1 MKDLVPSGPEG
12 QYVVAGME
20 SPPAPASPVKIQRL
34 LVFLLKYWWIPLI
47 TLILSLSAGGA
58 YVYFKQPTFVSR
70 ASMWETVKLRLPEGS
85 MFSEDVQNFVGTQAE
100 LLQSG
105 TLRDQALARL
115 RASSNN
121 LVAVGKDGEPLPV
134 AIRVNGGAKS
144 SVFVLQATSPNP
156 AYTSAY
162 LDALMDA
169 YLEYKKNVRKV
180 VSGDTLASI
189 SEQVQRTE
197 RDLKVEQDALLAF
210 QRTNNLA
217 ILQQEGTVAGG
228 YLATLK
234 TKLSDLELENRL
246 LQATVTDQEKT
257 AAGTNNAGAD
267 WGDANSGSGSSS
279 GAPSERQS
287 AFKEVQMLKIQRDK
301 LSQYLLPKHPKMV
314 KIEADIERGEKLM
327 DVYRRQNR
335 EQLTG
340 SRQANQLRIENVQT
354 AIKEWE
360 SKVVEANSRIA
371 EAERLKLN
379 VQRVQSVYDRLV
391 LLVQNVGISRNI
403 DQETLSILEP
413 ASPAR
418 RSYSEEKSALM
429 MAVFGGLGLGFGII
443 ALIGMRDDR
452 FLSLLEVN
460 EKLGEVVVGQ
470 VPEMGQLKGE
480 SPLALV
486 EHNDDRYS
494 YAESYRSLRSALLFL
509 AVEGERPKVLL
520 ITSAVPS
527 EGKSTVAANLA
538 RTLALGGSRVLL
550 VDGDLRQGHL
560 HRLLGMQSE
569 PGLAEALLQPADAG
583 KLRQSNSL
591 PNFSFIARG
600 GALANP
606 GDLFLGPSLD
616 QLLAQ
621 WRREFDYVLIDS
633 SPVFVA
639 DDASSLA
646 PKADGTLFVVRSRVS
661 RARETREA
669 LELLRARQARIL
681 GVVLNG
687 VDSTSHSYS
696 YYKYP
701 QYYGGKSGNAEKLK
715 S

>member
-1 MKDLVPSGPEG
+1 
-12 QYVVAGME
+12 
-20 SPPAPASPVKIQRL
+20 
-34 LVFLLKYWWIPLI
+34 
-47 TLILSLSAGGA
+47 
-58 YVYFKQPTFVSR
+58 
-70 ASMWETVKLRLPEGS
+70 
-85 MFSEDVQNFVGTQAE
+85 
-100 LLQSG
+100 
-105 TLRDQALARL
+105 
-115 RASSNN
+115 
-121 LVAVGKDGEPLPV
+121 
-134 AIRVNGGAKS
+134 
-144 SVFVLQATSPNP
+144 
-156 AYTSAY
+156 
-162 LDALMDA
+162 
-169 YLEYKKNVRKV
+169 
-180 VSGDTLASI
+180 
-189 SEQVQRTE
+189 
-197 RDLKVEQDALLAF
+197 
-210 QRTNNLA
+210 
-217 ILQQEGTVAGG
+217 
-228 YLATLK
+228 
-234 TKLSDLELENRL
+234 
-246 LQATVTDQEKT
+246 
-257 AAGTNNAGAD
+257 
-267 WGDANSGSGSSS
+267 
-279 GAPSERQS
+279 
-287 AFKEVQMLKIQRDK
+287 
-301 LSQYLLPKHPKMV
+301 
-314 KIEADIERGEKLM
+314 
-327 DVYRRQNR
+327 
-335 EQLTG
+335 
-340 SRQANQLRIENVQT
+340 LRIENVQT
-354 AIKEWE
+354 AITEWE

-379 VQRVQSVYDRLV
+379 VQRVQSVYDRLT

-403 DQETLSILEP
+403 DQETLAILEH
-413 ASPAR
+413 ASPPK

-429 MAVFGGLGLGFGII
+429 MAIVGGLGLGLGII

-470 VPEMGQLKGE
+470 VPQMGQLKDD

-520 ITSAVPS
+520 ITSAVPN

-569 PGLAEALLQPADAG
+569 PGLAEALRQPADAG
-583 KLRQSNSL
+583 KLRQNNSL
-591 PNFSFIARG
+591 PNFVFLARG

-606 GDLFLGPSLD
+606 GDLFLGPALD
-616 QLLAQ
+616 QLIAQ

-639 DDASSLA
+639 DDAPSLA
-646 PKADGTLFVVRSRVS
+646 PKTDGTLLVVRSRIS

-701 QYYGGKSGNAEKLK
+701 QYYGGKRTTGPRDHGTTNSGKGPGTT
-715 S
+715 